1 MHLGV
6 RAAPISATIDSM
18 SDPRDV
24 AHDKKVS
31 QEKKHHGEAAGP
43 AGAPAAQ
50 PGKKTATAAK
60 RSDPASVAAATGAA
74 DEAGDTA
81 APADVPAPVAP
92 AAREASLAVLSKLK
106 ELEFHSRTSVERLA
120 ELTLTVGDE
129 LKQQAFVAPLDDL
142 YSAQSAV
149 QTKLTSLVEAYTAEV
164 GRES

>member
-1 MHLGV
+1 
-6 RAAPISATIDSM
+6 M

-31 QEKKHHGEAAGP
+31 QEKKHHGGAAAP
-43 AGAPAAQ
+43 AGALAAQ
-50 PGKKTATAAK
+50 PGKKQAVAAK
-60 RSDPASVAAATGAA
+60 RSDPAGAAAAA
-74 DEAGDTA
+74 DPAADAGDKA
-81 APADVPAPVAP
+81 AAEPQALVAP
-92 AAREASLAVLSKLK
+92 AVHEASLAVLSKLK

-149 QTKLTSLVEAYTAEV
+149 QTRLTSLVEAYKAEV
-164 GRES
+164 GRAD

>member
-1 MHLGV
+1 
-6 RAAPISATIDSM
+6 M

-31 QEKKHHGEAAGP
+31 QEKKHHGVAAGP

-50 PGKKTATAAK
+50 PGKKQAAAAK
-60 RSDPASVAAATGAA
+60 RSDPAGTAAAAA
-74 DEAGDTA
+74 AAAVADPADDA
-81 APADVPAPVAP
+81 DAPAAPVAHP
-92 AAREASLAVLSKLK
+92 AEVAPAVHEASLAVLSKLK

-142 YSAQSAV
+142 YAAQSAV
-149 QTKLTSLVEAYTAEV
+149 QSKLTSLVEAYKAEV
-164 GRES
+164 ARGD

>member
-1 MHLGV
+1 
-6 RAAPISATIDSM
+6 M

-43 AGAPAAQ
+43 AGAPAPQ
-50 PGKKTATAAK
+50 PGKKPAAAVK
-60 RSDPASVAAATGAA
+60 RSDPAGAAAATESA
-74 DEAGDTA
+74 DDADATP
-81 APADVPAPVAP
+81 APAEHPASVAP
-92 AAREASLAVLSKLK
+92 AVHEASLAVLSKLK

-149 QTKLTSLVEAYTAEV
+149 QTKLTSLLDAYKAEV
-164 GRES
+164 GRGD

>member
-1 MHLGV
+1 
-6 RAAPISATIDSM
+6 M

-31 QEKKHHGEAAGP
+31 QEKKHHGVAAGP

-50 PGKKTATAAK
+50 PGKKPAAAAK
-60 RSDPASVAAATGAA
+60 RSDPAGAAAATDATDDA
-74 DEAGDTA
+74 NDAA
-81 APADVPAPVAP
+81 APAEPPASVAP
-92 AAREASLAVLSKLK
+92 AAHEASLAVLSKLK

-149 QTKLTSLVEAYTAEV
+149 QTKLTSLLDAYKVEV
-164 GRES
+164 GRVD

>member
-1 MHLGV
+1 
-6 RAAPISATIDSM
+6 M

-50 PGKKTATAAK
+50 PGKKPAAAAKRTDPAGTATATE
-60 RSDPASVAAATGAA
+60 SDDKADDKAAAPSHAGSVTPAVHEASV
-74 DEAGDTA
+74 
-81 APADVPAPVAP
+81 
-92 AAREASLAVLSKLK
+92 AVLSKLK
-106 ELEFHSRTSVERLA
+106 ELEFHSRASVERLA

-129 LKQQAFVAPLDDL
+129 LKQQAFVAPLDEL

-149 QTKLTSLVEAYTAEV
+149 QTKLTSLLDAYKAV
-164 GRES
+164 VD

>member
-1 MHLGV
+1 
-6 RAAPISATIDSM
+6 M

-31 QEKKHHGEAAGP
+31 QEKKHHGVAAAP
-43 AGAPAAQ
+43 AGALAAQ
-50 PGKKTATAAK
+50 PGKKQAAAAK
-60 RSDPASVAAATGAA
+60 RSDPAGAAAATDAA
-74 DEAGDTA
+74 DDADAPA
-81 APADVPAPVAP
+81 APAEHPAAVAP
-92 AAREASLAVLSKLK
+92 AVHEASLAVLSKLK

-149 QTKLTSLVEAYTAEV
+149 QSKLTSLVEAYKAEV
-164 GRES
+164 GRGD

>member
-1 MHLGV
+1 
-6 RAAPISATIDSM
+6 M

-31 QEKKHHGEAAGP
+31 QEKKHHGVAAGP

-50 PGKKTATAAK
+50 PGKKPAAAAK
-60 RSDPASVAAATGAA
+60 RSDPAGAAAATDATDDA
-74 DEAGDTA
+74 NDAA
-81 APADVPAPVAP
+81 APAEPPASVAP
-92 AAREASLAVLSKLK
+92 AAHEASLAVLSKLK

-120 ELTLTVGDE
+120 ELTLTVGEE

-149 QTKLTSLVEAYTAEV
+149 QTKLTSLLDAYRAEV
-164 GRES
+164 GRGD